1 MNRTIFK
8 RGKPNIILI
17 IGMLLFNMAL
27 IDCHVV
33 CADTLVNNVDKV
45 VTYATEQGF
54 TWQQM
59 KNASLSQWMNH
70 CVLAGI
76 DPNDLRGTKH
86 SLRRALIKKKKQ
98 IPH

>member
-1 MNRTIFK
+1 
-8 RGKPNIILI
+8 
-17 IGMLLFNMAL
+17 
-27 IDCHVV
+27 
-33 CADTLVNNVDKV
+33 
-45 VTYATEQGF
+45 
-54 TWQQM
+54 M

-98 IPH
+98 IVFDNKVNALLIYIRNVGTDVETMPLLRAILFNPEAYNVDPNAITD